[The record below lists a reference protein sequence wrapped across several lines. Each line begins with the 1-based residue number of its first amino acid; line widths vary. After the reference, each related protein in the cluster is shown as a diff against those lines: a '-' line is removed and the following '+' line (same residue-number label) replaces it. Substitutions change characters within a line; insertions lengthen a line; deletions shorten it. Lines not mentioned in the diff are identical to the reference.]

1 MKKYY
6 KILHNIFRSFSTPLF
21 SFTLSIL
28 GIRLFGKENW
38 GDFIYVWT
46 IINFFTF
53 LGNFGN
59 KDFLLRKFSA
69 NPSKIIQYFSVSF
82 SSRIV
87 VLSFSLLLFFIVN
100 PITALYSIVLIIA
113 IFTYQSLESLIIYHQ
128 KFLAQLYAEFFG
140 FAMICILFLND
151 FKFTLPF
158 LITTYIASYF
168 LKIITIAFA
177 LKSELKFFKFYFS
190 INELKKSFPFFL
202 IILSSWIA
210 SKIDLY
216 VVNFKLNNAQI
227 AKYQLAI
234 TAFFLLQSLSY
245 LIIVPFNKHLYRLPS
260 SAIHKIKIK
269 LGYISVPTIVVG
281 TLIIW
286 AILKYIALLNVST
299 FFYIFGGLASLPI
312 FFYVIDIML
321 CYRNKKENK
330 ILKINVISAV
340 INVALTYYLID
351 FYGITGAIATVFISQ
366 LVILTFYKFNI
377 IK

>member
-113 IFTYQSLESLIIYHQ
+113 IFTYQSFESLIIYHR
-128 KFLAQLYAEFFG
+128 F
-140 FAMICILFLND
+140 
-151 FKFTLPF
+151 
-158 LITTYIASYF
+158 
-168 LKIITIAFA
+168 
-177 LKSELKFFKFYFS
+177 
-190 INELKKSFPFFL
+190 
-202 IILSSWIA
+202 
-210 SKIDLY
+210 
-216 VVNFKLNNAQI
+216 
-227 AKYQLAI
+227 
-234 TAFFLLQSLSY
+234 
-245 LIIVPFNKHLYRLPS
+245 
-260 SAIHKIKIK
+260 
-269 LGYISVPTIVVG
+269 
-281 TLIIW
+281 
-286 AILKYIALLNVST
+286 
-299 FFYIFGGLASLPI
+299 
-312 FFYVIDIML
+312 
-321 CYRNKKENK
+321 
-330 ILKINVISAV
+330 
-340 INVALTYYLID
+340 
-351 FYGITGAIATVFISQ
+351 
-366 LVILTFYKFNI
+366 
-377 IK
+377 